1 MGKRDRAINQKSKE
15 TIILERILS
24 MRISD
29 TNYESMVLLLKEIE
43 RKLYRDSLRK
53 EIDDEDNSSEVSLLV
68 QVRAVLRDVDDFNS

>member
-29 TNYESMVLLLKEIE
+29 TNYESMVLLLKEI
-43 RKLYRDSLRK
+43 
-53 EIDDEDNSSEVSLLV
+53 DDEDNSSEVNLLI